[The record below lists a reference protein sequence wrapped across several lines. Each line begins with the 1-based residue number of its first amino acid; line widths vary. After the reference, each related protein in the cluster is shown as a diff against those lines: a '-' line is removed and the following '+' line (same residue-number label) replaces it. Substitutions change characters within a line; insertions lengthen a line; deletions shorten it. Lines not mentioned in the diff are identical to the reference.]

1 MKPSQNIILD
11 KNAIPRL
18 GIGCHKLYGGFEKK
32 RSYKI
37 ISAALDMNI
46 NYFDTAPRYGD
57 SEKLLGKILKGNHEV
72 VISSKIGL
80 SAINLSLLNKNNA
93 FIKREFKLIMKNNF
107 KFAENYLATKLQK
120 RFDSN
125 LLSFGR
131 NLQSKIPEVFLSEEE
146 IRTSLYK
153 SLKDL
158 QRNYLDIFFLHE
170 PEQYINIDEIEAI
183 FIKLQNEGLIKHY
196 GLGLHRYLTK
206 EDNFSSSFITLSM
219 FKKEMLF
226 EENFISQ
233 HSIVHGLMGFYKF
246 GLDSDFKKKFGEP
259 ADFLYKMS
267 TLHPNKT
274 FLMSPSTPEQL
285 KNIKVY

>member
-1 MKPSQNIILD
+1 MMPSQNIIFD
-11 KNAIPRL
+11 RNTIPKL

-37 ISAALDMNI
+37 ISAALDKSI

-57 SEKLLGKILKGNHEV
+57 SEKLLGQTLKGNHEV
-72 VISSKIGL
+72 IISSKVGL
-80 SAINLSLLNKNNA
+80 SALNLSLLKKNND
-93 FIKREFKLIMKNNF
+93 FLKREFKLIMKNNF
-107 KFAENYLATKLQK
+107 KFAENYLNAKLQK

-125 LLSFGR
+125 LLTFGR
-131 NLQSKIPEVFLSEEE
+131 GFQSKIPEVVLSEEE

-153 SLKDL
+153 SLKNL

-183 FIKLQNEGLIKHY
+183 FIKLQNEGLIRLY

-206 EDNFSSSFITLSM
+206 EDNFSQSFITLSM

-226 EENFISQ
+226 EEDYISQ

-246 GLDSDFKKKFGEP
+246 GLDSHNKKKFEEP
-259 ADFLYKMS
+259 ADFLYKVIA
-267 TLHPNKT
+267 LHPNKT
-274 FLMSPSTPEQL
+274 FLMSPSSQEQL
-285 KNIKVY
+285 EKIKV